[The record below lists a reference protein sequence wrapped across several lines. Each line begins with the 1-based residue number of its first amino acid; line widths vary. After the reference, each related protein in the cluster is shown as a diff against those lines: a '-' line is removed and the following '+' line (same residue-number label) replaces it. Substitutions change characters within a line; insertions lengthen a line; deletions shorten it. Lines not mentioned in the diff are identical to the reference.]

1 MNHFTPESS
10 MDLMAAA
17 LQEDGYVVLEGLLN
31 SDALAQLRA
40 QMQPHLEAATPDSG
54 NAFMGAK
61 TVRFGRLLHRIPMV
75 RDLVQHPWV
84 LHAAGDLLLPYSP
97 TFQLHFT
104 SVMHVTEG
112 ATAQLLHRDIS
123 PLPNTG
129 ATTPPLVLA
138 SMWAATDF
146 TRENG
151 ATVLVP
157 GSHRWPDEREPQKS
171 ELRCA
176 EMPAGSVLLYCGN
189 LIHGAGSCKQGF
201 RTGVSLQ
208 YCVGWMR
215 QEENQYLAVP
225 LEEARTFPESL
236 QRLMGY
242 DLAARHWGYVD
253 QQHPMNFLNQTDRF
267 GGLDPEGYEMPG
279 RTVALHAT
287 PFGLHHPQRYTVSM
301 DDE

>member
-1 MNHFTPESS
+1 MNRFTPQSS
-10 MDLMAAA
+10 PDLMIEA
-17 LQEDGYVVLEGLLN
+17 LQEDGYVIIENVLN
-31 SDALAQLRA
+31 QTALQELRS
-40 QMQPHLEAATPDSG
+40 QIQPHLQTATPDVG
-54 NAFMGAK
+54 NEFMGDK
-61 TVRFGRLLHRIPMV
+61 TIRFGRLLHRVPMT
-75 RDLVQHPWV
+75 RELIQDPWV
-84 LHAAGDLLLPYSP
+84 MRAADVLLLPYNP
-97 TFQLHFT
+97 TYQAHFT
-104 SVMHVTEG
+104 GVMHVTEG
-112 ATAQLLHRDIS
+112 EPAQVLHRDIS

-129 ATTPPLVLA
+129 VTPTLVLA
-138 SMWAATDF
+138 TMWAASDF

-151 ATVLVP
+151 ATVFVP
-157 GSHRWPDEREPQKS
+157 GSHHWPDDRIPVKS

-176 EMPAGSVLLYCGN
+176 EMPAGSVLLYAGN
-189 LIHGAGSCKQGF
+189 LIHGAGACKQGY

-267 GGLDPEGYEMPG
+267 GGLDPAGYELPG
-279 RTVALHAT
+279 RIIALQAVPH
-287 PFGLHHPQRYTVSM
+287 GYHHPQRYAVTL
-301 DDE
+301 D